1 MDADEALVRAQCE
14 EAAKLEENGAPGL
27 IRLSKKAARNLVK
40 ETSRQGFKVD
50 QAKIEL
56 LPTYVRNST
65 TFLCK

>member
-27 IRLSKKAARNLVK
+27 IRLSKKAARRLVK
-40 ETSRQGFKVD
+40 ETLRQGINMG

-56 LPTYVRNST
+56 LPTHVRNST
-65 TFLCK
+65 TFLSK

>member
-14 EAAKLEENGAPGL
+14 EATKLEENGAPGL
-27 IRLSKKAARNLVK
+27 IRLSKKAARKLVK
-40 ETSRQGFKVD
+40 ETLRQGTNVD

-65 TFLCK
+65 AFLSK